1 MERVPP
7 KETRSFAQA
16 EDTTDLEA
24 VITAA
29 LRASPIEVT
38 ALRRGV
44 WTYVGE
50 ERHVGTS
57 PGRVILELTQLID
70 ASARSSA
77 MERAAI
83 TKRVILWCVEAYF
96 GQLGGEADWK
106 PADDAPGPSRP
117 QSP

>member
-1 MERVPP
+1 MDRPPP
-7 KETRSFAQA
+7 KETRTLAQA

-24 VITAA
+24 AISAA
-29 LRASPIEVT
+29 LVATPIDIT

-57 PGRVILELTQLID
+57 PGIVILKLTELVD
-70 ASARSSA
+70 ASARSSK

-83 TKRVILWCVEAYF
+83 TKRVILWTVEAYF
-96 GQLGGEADWK
+96 GQLGNEFVPRSEHDE
-106 PADDAPGPSRP
+106 RP
-117 QSP
+117 TPV